1 MLGVSDG
8 VTGAVTLLL
17 NQLAELAIRDR
28 AESSL
33 WFISSMRTGTF
44 IEALAWSVAPR
55 PFPDEAMGS
64 GSAE

>member
-1 MLGVSDG
+1 
-8 VTGAVTLLL
+8 
-17 NQLAELAIRDR
+17 
-28 AESSL
+28 
-33 WFISSMRTGTF
+33 MRTGTF